1 MATNRPGKKTLDK
14 VEEEIINE
22 GIGFY
27 RRFRQKTLNG
37 VMPVGIAAV
46 GKTTLLSQLD
56 AAGPSLFADF
66 NRTLRTKVTTPR
78 LRKELL
84 EACEKTR
91 FTRKIDVPGELPEE
105 WAEAYFDNNPRI
117 LAMIVDGRTTAEL
130 SSFKQFLAKVNEGP
144 SLWQKTKTAAMF
156 RWNNLSRIFFIINK
170 IDLLDNKTVRDIQ
183 NNYRDILAEMHSQFG
198 VNIQTFQV
206 SLQSEEKKLGELINQ
221 QHDLFFAMVDALESD

>member
-37 VMPVGIAAV
+37 VMPIGIAGV

-66 NRTLRTKVTTPR
+66 NRTLKTKVTTPR

-91 FTRKIDVPGELPEE
+91 FTRKIDVPGELPAE

-117 LAMIVDGRTTAEL
+117 LAMMVDGRTTAEL
-130 SSFKQFLAKVNEGP
+130 SAFKEFLAKINDGP
-144 SLWQKTKTAAMF
+144 SFWQQTKTVAMF
-156 RWNNLSRIFFIINK
+156 RWDNLARIFFIINK
-170 IDLLDNKTVRDIQ
+170 VDLLDKKAIRDIL
-183 NNYRDILAEMHSQFG
+183 NNYRDILAEMHSRFG

-206 SLQSEEKKLGELINQ
+206 CLQSEEKELGQLPNQ
-221 QHDLFFAMVDALESD
+221 QQDLFLAIVDALESD